1 MKNFQQDFPSFD
13 TQEDDPIQR
22 LEYQQTAGSA
32 KLEKISH
39 RLTMVSIMIPVLILS
54 LIAFIYMDMRERV
67 ISSDTSKQSQ
77 MEAVSSQMAEKLNS
91 LDTRLAQSK
100 FDLDQQMP
108 KLMAS
113 IHDLSQK
120 IDTASTN
127 EKKMAARIVA
137 LEKEKTSLHKTMTAM
152 QKSAEKAKKQL
163 SSIDTRSK
171 KNTEKNTA
179 AQETIQRINKDLVES
194 INNAVAETQKKIQ
207 IIDGQIQAL
216 KKGNQESIN
225 LVQNYEKQFKEL
237 KNNTSRSLEDV
248 KDHIKRV
255 EISVAAIA
263 RNLANQAEKPAV
275 PKTRPPKPSPASASP
290 EPPKGKVPT
299 DGSFTGISAQ
309 PLTE

>member
-1 MKNFQQDFPSFD
+1 MDFQQEFPSFN
-13 TQEDDPIQR
+13 TQENDPIQR
-22 LEYQQTAGSA
+22 LEYQQTASSA

-39 RLTMVSIMIPVLILS
+39 RLTMVSVMIPILILA
-54 LIAFIYMDMRERV
+54 LIAFVYMDMRERV
-67 ISSDTSKQSQ
+67 ISSDSSKQSQ
-77 MEAVSSQMAEKLNS
+77 MEEVSSQITEKLNS
-91 LDTRLAQSK
+91 LDTRLAKNQHE
-100 FDLDQQMP
+100 FDQQLP

-120 IDTASTN
+120 ADTVSGNAKKISARVAS
-127 EKKMAARIVA
+127 
-137 LEKEKTSLHKTMTAM
+137 LEKGKTSLNKSMSAM
-152 QKSAEKAKKQL
+152 KNSIEKAKKQF
-163 SSIDTRSK
+163 SSIDGRIK
-171 KNTEKNTA
+171 KNISALENI
-179 AQETIQRINKDLVES
+179 ERSNKDLVES

-207 IIDGQIQAL
+207 IIDGQIHAL
-216 KKGNQESIN
+216 KKENQESIN

-248 KDHIKRV
+248 RDHIKRV

-275 PKTRPPKPSPASASP
+275 PKTRLPKPSPASASP

-299 DGSFTGISAQ
+299 DGTFTGISAQ